1 MKEYHFD
8 PVRESY
14 VNNFHELD
22 RNDILSRD
30 HIIVRLGLF
39 PFDGKSIRIGYI
51 LLLNHSCIQIMTRG
65 KSFHLKVDQN
75 FDPFS

>member
-30 HIIVRLGLF
+30 HII
-39 PFDGKSIRIGYI
+39 DGKSIRIGYI